1 MHIVRAALPAAPTTM
16 PRTCVRNVEGALPN
30 IRFNVTNCTNQLHL
44 VRRQTWVEHPDEQL
58 HWRHGTRGPRPNL
71 AQPRMNIAWGLGST
85 ATTASHRKYIYIYIH
100 AYLFIRRAPLAT
112 LCMAR
117 TMQRYAVGD
126 VANNRT
132 CNGGRVAN
140 TVWLPTWNGGSQ
152 PCNWQ
157 QAQSWCVQT
166 CLANRDVD
174 RCTRS
179 VRLFVKACHSAI
191 GRSWAHNPR
200 VTCFSGELCAFW
212 RTRTCVAS

>member
-16 PRTCVRNVEGALPN
+16 PRTCVRNVEWALPN

-58 HWRHGTRGPRPNL
+58 HWRHGACGPRPSL

-85 ATTASHRKYIYIYIH
+85 ATTASHRKYIYTRIYI
-100 AYLFIRRAPLAT
+100 FIRRAPLAI

-152 PCNWQ
+152 PCIW
-157 QAQSWCVQT
+157 
-166 CLANRDVD
+166 
-174 RCTRS
+174 
-179 VRLFVKACHSAI
+179 
-191 GRSWAHNPR
+191 HNPNPGACKHALQTVMWTDALVAR
-200 VTCFSGELCAFW
+200 AFSSKPAIPRLGGAGLTTPESLALVENSVPSG
-212 RTRTCVAS
+212 RRGHASRLE